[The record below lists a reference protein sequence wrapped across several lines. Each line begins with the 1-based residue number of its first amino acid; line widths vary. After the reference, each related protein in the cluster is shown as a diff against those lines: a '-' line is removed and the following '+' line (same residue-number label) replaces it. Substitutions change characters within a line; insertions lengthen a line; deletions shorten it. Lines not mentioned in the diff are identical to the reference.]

1 MFAPIYYCFVSRKNN
16 NKGLSSGMTAARDD
30 CSDSLVVWPLS
41 FEAVEK
47 FPYFNQI
54 GLLGVTREWKLRG
67 PGPRTDNFHYK

>member
-1 MFAPIYYCFVSRKNN
+1 
-16 NKGLSSGMTAARDD
+16 MTAARDD

-41 FEAVEK
+41 LEAVEK